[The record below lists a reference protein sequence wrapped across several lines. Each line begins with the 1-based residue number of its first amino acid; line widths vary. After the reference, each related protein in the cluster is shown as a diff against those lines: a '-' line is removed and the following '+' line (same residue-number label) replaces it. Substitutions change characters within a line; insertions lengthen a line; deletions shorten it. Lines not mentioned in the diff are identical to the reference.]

1 MTERSIIDEHGHIED
16 DMPAAPP
23 IRVQEQLNGGAR
35 SGQAADRND
44 FDLHDFCTGLESEDE
59 DEDEDENENED
70 EEEEDEELDMEGVD
84 DPDGVLG
91 ALLERLQNVVSA
103 LNETE
108 NENHAMQDEIKQLL
122 ADQEEQEELRDELG
136 EQLRQRG
143 ELVSKIAEQTL
154 ADNESSTDIMER
166 MARLRAESEREKG
179 AFKMEM
185 SRLDSDLAKLMDDK
199 DTPVGTAEDMDSR

>member
-1 MTERSIIDEHGHIED
+1 M
-16 DMPAAPP
+16 AA
-23 IRVQEQLNGGAR
+23 R
-35 SGQAADRND
+35 
-44 FDLHDFCTGLESEDE
+44 GLESEDE

-91 ALLERLQNVVSA
+91 ALLERLQNGITVLAVCDIFCVELLTRGRVAVVSA